1 MMSRSLV
8 YKKLENFY
16 FFVVVCVIDFNYELF
31 VLSDYERKS
40 IYEIICCFILDKYL
54 IMVVKCK
61 YVFFLFVCKLFFDFF
76 EL

>member
-31 VLSDYERKS
+31 ILSDYEWKS
-40 IYEIICCFILDKYL
+40 IYEKICCFIL
-54 IMVVKCK
+54 V
-61 YVFFLFVCKLFFDFF
+61 
-76 EL
+76 

>member
-16 FFVVVCVIDFNYELF
+16 FFVVVCVIDLNYELF
-31 VLSDYERKS
+31 ILSDYERKS
-40 IYEIICCFILDKYL
+40 IYEKLCCFILVKYL